1 MKIQRR
7 RSDRAGRTVD
17 TMKQL
22 YDKQQV
28 FGFVGNVGTPTA
40 VVALPYALDQAR
52 RRRNQ
57 CCAGAASQV
66 PPAGGP
72 NRDTGLVPASAG
84 HSVLIPP
91 SPTWQDFAADR
102 RPCP

>member
-1 MKIQRR
+1 MAAQNAPQALAVINVEALRASVHEGVGSGRRNSLIKEVAMKIQRR

-40 VVALPYALDQAR
+40 VVALPYALD
-52 RRRNQ
+52 
-57 CCAGAASQV
+57 
-66 PPAGGP
+66 
-72 NRDTGLVPASAG
+72 
-84 HSVLIPP
+84 
-91 SPTWQDFAADR
+91 
-102 RPCP
+102 

>member
-72 NRDTGLVPASAG
+72 EPGYRSRTCVSRTFGAYSTVTDLARFRG
-84 HSVLIPP
+84 
-91 SPTWQDFAADR
+91 
-102 RPCP
+102 